1 MAAYF
6 CGCARCTAGAVTGPL
21 MLITLGGLFAIDQF
35 GRYKF
40 HQTWPVLLILYGLMR
55 AVAYMMPS
63 HGDG

>member
-1 MAAYF
+1 
-6 CGCARCTAGAVTGPL
+6 